1 LKRKGRRTVESN
13 NLAFGSTKVC
23 NISPIKM
30 DIVHE
35 VTDITVIIYSV
46 IFSVDAEVILLYH
59 CSRNWQPPS
68 CVLLLLLSLG
78 SAEMI

>member
-46 IFSVDAEVILLYH
+46 IFSVDAEVTLLYH

-68 CVLLLLLSLG
+68 YVLLLLFSLG